1 MPRLSSPLDAKA
13 SVRSPYALDRSQQN
27 SCVGTVC
34 RPAVRSAEQRPH
46 MRFDLSLQ
54 TMMSSQVSP
63 PSPGGPDK
71 PFNSRCHSP
80 GRKPSWK
87 PVIRDRCSA
96 SSPSGGARRDRTD
109 DLMLAKH
116 ALYQLSYG
124 PKKEK
129 PPGGSCRS
137 TCPPKD
143 PRRKVVGPGRLELP
157 TSRLSGVCSNRLSY
171 RPLKRRVPASPG
183 QAIAPQPVCAAAM
196 SCGKRNEDGDTPL
209 PVWCL

>member
-13 SVRSPYALDRSQQN
+13 SIRSPYALDRSQQN

-124 PKKEK
+124 PIREAAQRELSFDLSAQGSTEE
-129 PPGGSCRS
+129 GGG
-137 TCPPKD
+137 
-143 PRRKVVGPGRLELP
+143 PRQTRTADLTLI
-157 TSRLSGVCSNRLSY
+157 
-171 RPLKRRVPASPG
+171 RRV
-183 QAIAPQPVCAAAM
+183 
-196 SCGKRNEDGDTPL
+196 L
-209 PVWCL
+209 

>member
-116 ALYQLSYG
+116 ALSQLSYG
-124 PKKEK
+124 PEPGKPLMVWREK
-129 PPGGSCRS
+129 M
-137 TCPPKD
+137 
-143 PRRKVVGPGRLELP
+143 VGLGRLELP
-157 TSRLSGVCSNRLSY
+157 TSRLSSARSNQLSY
-171 RPLKRRVPASPG
+171 KPEL
-183 QAIAPQPVCAAAM
+183 
-196 SCGKRNEDGDTPL
+196 
-209 PVWCL
+209 